1 MYLRS
6 FALHA
11 KEHIFKCNSR
21 WLQLEASKVAGSNL
35 SGDIVEKF
43 FGLKTVH
50 FEGILTF

>member
-1 MYLRS
+1 MQIKSIYLNGT
-6 FALHA
+6 
-11 KEHIFKCNSR
+11 C
-21 WLQLEASKVAGSNL
+21 WLQLEASKVASSNL